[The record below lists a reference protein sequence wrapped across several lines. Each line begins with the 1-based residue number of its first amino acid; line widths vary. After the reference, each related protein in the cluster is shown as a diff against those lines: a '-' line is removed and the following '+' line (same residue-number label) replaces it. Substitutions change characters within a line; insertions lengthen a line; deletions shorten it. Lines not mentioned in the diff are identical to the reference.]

1 MSAPQVE
8 ITQARSEEDIAS
20 VGELFREYAASIGV
34 DLEYQ
39 GFAAELASLPAP
51 YVPPHGA
58 LIVAQVD
65 YATAACV
72 ALRCLGAETGEMK
85 RLFVRP
91 AYRGLGLG
99 QCLIN
104 AVVKAARDAG
114 YTALRLDTLP
124 SMAGAQALYRK
135 LGFVEIPAYNNTHLP
150 GTRFF
155 ELKLGA

>member
-1 MSAPQVE
+1 MPGPIELVQVQGDE
-8 ITQARSEEDIAS
+8 QVAVAR
-20 VGELFREYAASIGV
+20 ELFREYAGAIGV

-39 GFAAELASLPAP
+39 GFAAELASLHAP

-65 YATAACV
+65 CATAACV
-72 ALRCLGAETGEMK
+72 ALRCLDEATGEMK

-91 AYRGLGLG
+91 AYRSLGLG
-99 QCLIN
+99 QCLIE
-104 AVVKAARDAG
+104 AVVKAARGAG

-135 LGFVEIPAYNNTHLP
+135 LGFVEIPAYNTTHLP

-155 ELKLGA
+155 ELELGA